1 MRKPS
6 TKANKAKRKTGRQG
20 RRVAA
25 PGPPG
30 RAAKVP
36 SSKATS
42 SVTRSKAP
50 RSQAAAKAAPSQS
63 TGSPAARVAAPVAA
77 AGVRKANER
86 AAFLLLLAPVLV
98 MTLAV
103 GLTQMLGPKEYL
115 RRQLAKLP
123 APPTLSDIL
132 SPPALAL
139 SPPAAAAMLITA
151 PPAKVAGDLGP
162 DARLKAGPP
171 QATIA
176 ATPVPNL
183 RLGKCYAPW
192 AGAKRAQITPVAAT
206 SPAAFGRLLAH
217 AAAAQT
223 ADLVVYS
230 DKYRQIGFPMGDV
243 PALYGVCADVVVR
256 AYRAL
261 GIDLQEL
268 VHKAG
273 LGTGDPSI
281 DQRRVQ
287 TLRRFFTRYG
297 VSLPV
302 TDFVEDYRP
311 GDIVTYHSDFG
322 RTSQSHVAIVADV
335 IAPSGRPM
343 IVHNRGWGPQ
353 LEDALFAREITGHY
367 RFTGMPPP
375 NEAVT
380 PPSAPA
386 SGRRAEQSPVPAS
399 GRQVRLSANRAR

>member
-1 MRKPS
+1 VKKPS
-6 TKANKAKRKTGRQG
+6 TKANKAKRKAGH
-20 RRVAA
+20 
-25 PGPPG
+25 
-30 RAAKVP
+30 RAAAQVPVRGAGKASKVP
-36 SSKATS
+36 G
-42 SVTRSKAP
+42 SKAP
-50 RSQAAAKAAPSQS
+50 RS
-63 TGSPAARVAAPVAA
+63 PARPVAAPHHAASPAVAPVPLPT
-77 AGVRKANER
+77 AGVLTDER
-86 AAFLLLLAPVLV
+86 TSLLLILAPVLV
-98 MTLAV
+98 MTIAV
-103 GLTQMLGPKEYL
+103 GLTQTLGPKEAL
-115 RRQLAKLP
+115 RRQIAALP
-123 APPTLSDIL
+123 HFPTLSGIVDL
-132 SPPALAL
+132 PQMVASPPQ
-139 SPPAAAAMLITA
+139 AAAMLIGA
-151 PPAKVAGDLGP
+151 PVIRVASNLGP
-162 DARLKAGPP
+162 EARLDAVPP
-171 QATIA
+171 RTTIA
-176 ATPVPNL
+176 AMPAPYL
-183 RLGKCYAPW
+183 RLGKCYAPG
-192 AGAKRAQITPVAAT
+192 AGAKRAQSTPVTAT
-206 SPAAFGRLLAH
+206 SPSAFGRLLAH

-302 TDFVEDYRP
+302 TDFIEDYRP

-367 RFTGMPPP
+367 RFTSMPPP
-375 NEAVT
+375 GQAET
-380 PPSAPA
+380 PVPAPTA
-386 SGRRAEQSPVPAS
+386 GRRAEQSPAPAP
-399 GRQVRLSANRAR
+399 RVRLSANRAR